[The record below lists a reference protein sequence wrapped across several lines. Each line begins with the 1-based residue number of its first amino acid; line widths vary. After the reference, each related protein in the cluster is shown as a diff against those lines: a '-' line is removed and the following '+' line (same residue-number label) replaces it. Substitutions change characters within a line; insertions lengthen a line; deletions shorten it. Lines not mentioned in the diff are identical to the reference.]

1 MKKIMI
7 ETKSFNFKQ
16 FSIFGGQSG
25 MPVSTDGVL
34 LGAWANFANKNRII
48 DIGSGTGL
56 LSLMIAQRYVSASI
70 DAVDIDRHA
79 IKAATINI
87 NNSPWKERIT
97 LHHGDITALPFNEK
111 FDGVI
116 CNPPYFNSGE
126 QAKNSQRATARHTH
140 TLAHNALIE
149 HCFNITT
156 EGASA
161 YFILP
166 TPEGEVFIN
175 LANASGWSV
184 SRRLE
189 VKTTEKKSPS
199 RLLFE
204 LVKDPNKLVITEREQ
219 LTIHSNGGY
228 SDPFIKLTKDFYL
241 KM

>member
-1 MKKIMI
+1 MI

-34 LGAWANFANKNRII
+34 LGAWANFADKKRII

-56 LSLMIAQRYVSASI
+56 LSLMIAQRYSLATI
-70 DAVDIDRHA
+70 DAVDIDQHA
-79 IKAATINI
+79 IEASTMNI
-87 NNSPWKERIT
+87 SNSPWKDRIT
-97 LHHGDITALPFNEK
+97 LHHADIVALPFKEK
-111 FDGVI
+111 FDGII

-126 QAKNSQRATARHTH
+126 QAKNSQRATARHSH
-140 TLAHNALIE
+140 TLAHNALIN

-156 EGASA
+156 ECATA
-161 YFILP
+161 NFILP
-166 TPEGEVFIN
+166 TPEGEAFIE
-175 LANASGWSV
+175 LANSSGWSV

-189 VKTTEKKSPS
+189 IKTTEKKSPS

-204 LVKDPNKLVITEREQ
+204 LVKDPNKSVITECEQ
-219 LTIHSNGGY
+219 LTIHSNDGY
-228 SDPFIKLTKDFYL
+228 SDPFIQLTKDFYL